1 MGRFSGPSPKRHIFM
16 GNDESMIETLGQRAG
31 YMSRADQAR
40 CPVRT
45 AEIYTDHSG
54 VQRHQGKK
62 KELKSSQHLT
72 LNQSVIY
79 TPRMF
84 SCTTPRTVVLSRSS
98 QCRVHEPWI

>member
-1 MGRFSGPSPKRHIFM
+1 MGRFSGPSPKRRIFM

-62 KELKSSQHLT
+62 KELKSSQHHLE
-72 LNQSVIY
+72 SVCDIHPAHVFMHHP
-79 TPRMF
+79 TN
-84 SCTTPRTVVLSRSS
+84 SCAL
-98 QCRVHEPWI
+98 